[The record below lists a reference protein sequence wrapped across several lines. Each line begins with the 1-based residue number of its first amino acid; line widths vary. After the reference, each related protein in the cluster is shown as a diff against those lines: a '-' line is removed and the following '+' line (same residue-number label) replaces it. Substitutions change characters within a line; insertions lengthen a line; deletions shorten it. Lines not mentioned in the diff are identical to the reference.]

1 MLGDQN
7 EDGGWGFHIE
17 GHSTMLGTSLNY
29 ISMRILGVGPDDEAV
44 AAGRKWILDHG
55 GATYSPSWGKC
66 YLSVSSK
73 VGDLLLVLEEK
84 LI

>member
-1 MLGDQN
+1 
-7 EDGGWGFHIE
+7 
-17 GHSTMLGTSLNY
+17 MLGTTLNY
-29 ISMRILGVGPDDEAV
+29 ISMRILGIGPDDEAV
-44 AAGRKWILDHG
+44 AAARKWILDRG

-73 VGDLLLVLEEK
+73 MLVIFDLSVMEER